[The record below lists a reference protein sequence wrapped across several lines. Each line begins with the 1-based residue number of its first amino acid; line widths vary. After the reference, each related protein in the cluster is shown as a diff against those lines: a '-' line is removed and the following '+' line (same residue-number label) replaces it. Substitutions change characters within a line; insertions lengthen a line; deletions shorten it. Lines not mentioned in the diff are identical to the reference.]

1 MSYNFNNYSNEYEL
15 SGRLTDEMI
24 NLYGFNVNYIK
35 TTKVN
40 LDRIY
45 GEITNLRADNTSVY
59 NLSVYPENSAGFN
72 DQNDILSKFGIM
84 SFDSIN
90 LFASYTGYSSIYP
103 DDNFKNGVGDL
114 VVLPSKKVFEVTEI
128 ENQVAGVNNMFVYA
142 NQKNT
147 YILKCRPYNFNH
159 DEITITNNEEIPDFT
174 ALFNIANKT
183 ADKVEQDAQ
192 STVQKN
198 IDTVWGDLG

>member
-1 MSYNFNNYSNEYEL
+1 MGYNFNNYSNEYAL
-15 SGRLTDEMI
+15 SGRLTNELI

-35 TTKVN
+35 TIKVN

-45 GEITNLRADNTSVY
+45 GEITNLRADNDSVY
-59 NLSVYPENSAGFN
+59 NLSVYPENTAGFN

-90 LFASYTGYSSIYP
+90 LFVSYSGYSEIYP

-114 VVLPSKKVFEVTEI
+114 IVLPSKKVFEITEI
-128 ENQVAGVNNMFVYA
+128 DNQVAGVNNMFVYN

-147 YILKCRPYNFNH
+147 YLIKCKPYNFNH
-159 DEITITNNEEIPDFT
+159 DEITITNNVDIPDFT
-174 ALFNIANKT
+174 ALFDIANKA

-192 STVQKN
+192 TTVQKN
-198 IDTVWGDLG
+198 IDDVWGDLG